1 MDATGPVDAELE
13 EAATTVTVAEQLTS
27 PAVAVMVALPG
38 ATPVTLP
45 KLFTVATLGLEE
57 LSETLI

>member
-13 EAATTVTVAEQLTS
+13 EAVTTVTVAEQLTS